1 MRTRFLTLLIAFV
14 VSLAASSSAQ
24 GIYLDN
30 VEGLGGPI
38 EDSTIIADGATEI
51 VFNLR
56 LVGLQEVSRGLTA
69 GFRVYSDG
77 DATWTTTEFDTLNV
91 GISWSEMWDS
101 IGGFFINPFSVTG
114 SGADTIGIG
123 ALGIIN
129 GLPAGFDAVAFSI
142 TIGPI
147 PAEHQGKTICL
158 DSCFYPPIGYWVL
171 AGSNGSFGWDGPHC
185 FTLVS
190 MTGVADDDNGLPR
203 AFALRQN
210 YPNPFNPSTE
220 ILFDVPKKSHVKIA
234 IYNVLGQKVKCLV
247 DEELPPGEY
256 SRIWDGTSDTG
267 ESVSTGVYLYRLE
280 SPDYRQSRKMI
291 LLK

>member
-1 MRTRFLTLLIAFV
+1 MNERSLLISITLTLLLSVNAWG
-14 VSLAASSSAQ
+14 Q
-24 GIYLDN
+24 GIFLES

-38 EDSTIIADGATEI
+38 DDSTIIADGSTEV

-56 LVGLQEVSRGLTA
+56 LVGLNDVSKGLTA
-69 GFRVYSDG
+69 GFRIYSDN

-123 ALGIIN
+123 ALAVVG

-147 PAEHQGKTICL
+147 PAEHEGKTICL
-158 DSCFYPPIGYWVL
+158 DSCFYPPVGYWVL
-171 AGSNGSFGWDGPHC
+171 SGSNGSFGWDGPHC
-185 FTLVS
+185 FTLV
-190 MTGVADDDNGLPR
+190 TLTDVADGDDGLPK
-203 AFALRQN
+203 AFSLSQN

-220 ILFDVPKKSHVKIA
+220 ILFDVPTRSHVRVSV
-234 IYNVLGQKVKCLV
+234 YNILGQKVKSLV
-247 DEELPPGEY
+247 DEELPPGKY
-256 SRIWDGTSDTG
+256 SRTWDGTGDTG
-267 ESVSTGVYLYRLE
+267 QALSTGVYLYKME
-280 SPDYRQSRKMI
+280 SRDFRQSKKMI
-291 LLK
+291 LIK